1 MLRFTIRD
9 VLLVTL
15 VVAIAVAWFVDRRA
29 WRIEREKLRKEQEV
43 LQAVSRANEVEAI
56 AMGRALQ
63 LERARSESLKI
74 QIESLK
80 ADSVVRELLVP

>member
-29 WRIEREKLRKEQEV
+29 WRMEREKLRREMEV
-43 LQAVSRANEVEAI
+43 LQIVSRANEVEAL
-56 AMGRALQ
+56 AMERAVE
-63 LERARSESLKI
+63 LERARNEALKIRIDELKAESL
-74 QIESLK
+74 
-80 ADSVVRELLVP
+80 VP